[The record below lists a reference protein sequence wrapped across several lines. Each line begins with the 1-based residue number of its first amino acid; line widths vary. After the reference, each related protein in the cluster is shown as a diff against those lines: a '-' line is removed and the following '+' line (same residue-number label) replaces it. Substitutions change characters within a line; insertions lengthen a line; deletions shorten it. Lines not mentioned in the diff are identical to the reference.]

1 MGENI
6 EESKPHK
13 KKKNWKA
20 LLLGVGAFLLFKAF
34 GFLKLLIL
42 PLLKILG
49 IGHISG
55 FHSVS
60 ILNILELTLLIDTLF
75 LLAFVPLTRYFKGLL
90 IIHLNLRRFH
100 IILLGAGWLS
110 ICFSTAIDQFFSVN
124 WEWWNYVIGFII
136 VLAIAILLL
145 FVELLLLHFYGRF
158 WRIMAE
164 KKRTI

>member
-34 GFLKLLIL
+34 GVLKLLIL
-42 PLLKILG
+42 PLLKIIG
-49 IGHISG
+49 IGNIGG

-60 ILNILELTLLIDTLF
+60 ILNILELTLLTDTLF
-75 LLAFVPLTRYFKGLL
+75 LLAFIPVTRYFGGLL

-136 VLAIAILLL
+136 VLAIAVLLL

-158 WRIMAE
+158 WRIMAQ